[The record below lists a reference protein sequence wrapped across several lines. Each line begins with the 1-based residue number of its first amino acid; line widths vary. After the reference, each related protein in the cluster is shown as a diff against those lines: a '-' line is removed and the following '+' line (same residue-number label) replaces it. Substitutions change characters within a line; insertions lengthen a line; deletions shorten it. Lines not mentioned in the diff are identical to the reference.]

1 MSVILAT
8 QSPTA
13 QVLTYPA
20 ATSTSYTT
28 ASLLYRDTTNGVLK
42 EATSSVG
49 ITTNIEAVGK
59 KTFTSSSTAA
69 LATIDATRLIGA
81 AQLWIVDCT
90 NATAANQ
97 LCKAQAMTDARTV
110 ANTSTAITTTLG
122 VFIPLAIVGATT
134 DNKLMGYF
142 VSVGQV
148 TA

>member
-1 MSVILAT
+1 MAIVLAS
-8 QSPTA
+8 QSPTSPR
-13 QVLTYPA
+13 LSYPA
-20 ATSTSYTT
+20 NTSTLYTT
-28 ASLLYRDTTNGVLK
+28 GSLLYRDTSAGVLK

-49 ITTNIEAVGK
+49 ITTNIEAVGIR
-59 KTFTSSSTAA
+59 TFTTSSTAA
-69 LATIDATRLIGA
+69 LAMVDGVRLIGP

-97 LCKAQAMTDARTV
+97 LLKAQAMTDARTV

-122 VFIPLAIVGATT
+122 VFIPLAIVGAST